1 MSLRNRIQNA
11 WNAFT
16 SRDPTAWIPKD
27 IGPGYMDRPDRPML
41 KFANGR
47 TIVNAIYN
55 RIAVDVAA
63 TRIVHAQTDDNDRF
77 VSTKDTPL
85 NNCLTIE
92 ANIDQTGR
100 QFIQDVCMSMF
111 DEGVVAIVPVDT
123 SVDPDKSESYGRDI
137 ETMRVGQI
145 IDWYPRHVKAKV
157 YNDKTGLKEDLIL
170 TKETICIIENPL
182 YAIMNSP
189 NSTLKRLIAKLALLD
204 KFDERSG
211 SGKLDMIIQLPYV
224 VKTELKKKQ
233 AEERRNAIESQLAN
247 SKYGI
252 AYTDGTEKIIQLN
265 RPLENNLQSQIEYLT
280 KQLYGQLG
288 ITQEI
293 MEGTA
298 DEKTMLNYYNRTI
311 EPILAA
317 ICDEMKR
324 KFLSK
329 TARSQR
335 ETILFFRDP
344 FRLVP
349 INDIAEIGDKFTR
362 NEIMTS
368 NEMRQ
373 VIGMKPSDNPNADD
387 LRNRN
392 IIATEYG
399 NVYDGN
405 PNVEEGMVEEEETM
419 M

>member
-1 MSLRNRIQNA
+1 MSLRNRIQSA

-16 SRDPTAWIPKD
+16 NQKPAWIPTD
-27 IGPGYMDRPDRPML
+27 SGPGFMDRPDRPFL
-41 KFANGR
+41 KRGSER
-47 TIVNAIYN
+47 TIVNSIYN
-55 RIAVDVAA
+55 RMAIDVAA
-63 TRIVHAQTDDNDRF
+63 TRIVHAEIDDNDRF
-77 VSTKDTPL
+77 IGTKDTPL
-85 NNCLTIE
+85 NNCLTLE

-100 QFIQDVCMSMF
+100 QFMQDICMSLF
-111 DEGVVAIVPVDT
+111 DEGAIAVVPVDT
-123 SVDPDKSESYGRDI
+123 SIDPKKSESYGRDI
-137 ETMRVGQI
+137 ESMRCGKI
-145 IDWYPRHVKAKV
+145 ITWYPRYVKVRV
-157 YNDKTGLKEDLIL
+157 YNDRTGQKEEL
-170 TKETICIIENPL
+170 TLPKDTVSIIENPF
-182 YAIMNSP
+182 YAIMNSS
-189 NSTLKRLIAKLALLD
+189 NSTLQRLVRKLALLD
-204 KFDERSG
+204 RIDEQSG
-211 SGKLDMIIQLPYV
+211 SGKLDLIIQLPY
-224 VKTELKKKQ
+224 TLKSQAKRAQAKK
-233 AEERRNAIESQLAN
+233 RRQDIVDQLSN

-252 AYTDGTEKIIQLN
+252 AYTDATEKITQLN
-265 RPLENNLQSQIEYLT
+265 RPLENNLLSQIEYLT
-280 KQLYGQLG
+280 KELYAQLG
-288 ITQEI
+288 ITQEVLN
-293 MEGTA
+293 GTA

-329 TARSQR
+329 TARSQH

-405 PNVEEGMVEEEETM
+405 PEVEEGIVEEEETY
-419 M
+419 

>member
-1 MSLRNRIQNA
+1 MGLRDRIQSA

-16 SRDPTAWIPKD
+16 SNEPTWIPTNS
-27 IGPGYMDRPDRPML
+27 GPGYSDRPDRPFL
-41 KFANGR
+41 KRGNER
-47 TIVNAIYN
+47 TIINSIYN
-55 RIAVDVAA
+55 RMAIDVAS
-63 TRIVHAQTDDNDRF
+63 TRIVHAEIDENERF
-77 VSTKDTPL
+77 IGTKDTPL
-85 NNCLTIE
+85 NTCLTLE

-100 QFIQDVCMSMF
+100 QFMQDVCMSLF
-111 DEGVVAIVPVDT
+111 DEGVIAIVPVDT
-123 SVDPDKSESYGRDI
+123 SVNPNKSESYGRDI
-137 ETMRVGQI
+137 ESMRCGQI
-145 IDWYPRHVKAKV
+145 LMWYPRHVRVKV
-157 YNDKTGLKEDLIL
+157 YNDRTGQKEEITCPKD
-170 TKETICIIENPL
+170 TVSIIENPF

-189 NSTLKRLIAKLALLD
+189 NSTLQRLVRKLALLD
-204 KFDERSG
+204 RIDEQSG
-211 SGKLDMIIQLPYV
+211 SGKLDLIIQLPYTLKSQ
-224 VKTELKKKQ
+224 VKREQAKK
-233 AEERRNAIESQLAN
+233 RRQDIVDQLSN

-252 AYTDGTEKIIQLN
+252 AYTDATEKITQLN
-265 RPLENNLQSQIEYLT
+265 RPLENNLLSQIEYLT
-280 KQLYGQLG
+280 KELYAQLG
-288 ITQEI
+288 ITQEVLN
-293 MEGTA
+293 GTA

-329 TARSQR
+329 TARSQH

-405 PNVEEGMVEEEETM
+405 PEVEEGIVEEEETY
-419 M
+419 

>member
-1 MSLRNRIQNA
+1 MGLRDRIQSA

-16 SRDPTAWIPKD
+16 NNEPTWIPTNS
-27 IGPGYMDRPDRPML
+27 GPGYSDRPDRPFL
-41 KFANGR
+41 KRGNER
-47 TIVNAIYN
+47 TIINSIYN
-55 RIAVDVAA
+55 RMAIDVAS
-63 TRIVHAQTDDNDRF
+63 TRIVHAEIDENERF
-77 VSTKDTPL
+77 IGTKDTPL
-85 NNCLTIE
+85 NNCLTLE

-100 QFIQDVCMSMF
+100 QFMQDVCMSLF
-111 DEGVVAIVPVDT
+111 DEGVIAIVPVDT
-123 SVDPDKSESYGRDI
+123 SVNPNKSESYGREI
-137 ETMRVGQI
+137 ESMRCGQI
-145 IDWYPRHVKAKV
+145 LMWYPRYVRVKV
-157 YNDKTGLKEDLIL
+157 YNDRTGQKQEITCPKD
-170 TKETICIIENPL
+170 TISIIENPF
-182 YAIMNSP
+182 YSIMNSP
-189 NSTLKRLIAKLALLD
+189 NSTLQRLIRKLALLD
-204 KFDERSG
+204 RIDEQSG
-211 SGKLDMIIQLPYV
+211 SGKLDLIIQLPY
-224 VKTELKKKQ
+224 TLKHQTRKDQAKK
-233 AEERRNAIESQLAN
+233 RRQDIIDQLAD

-252 AYTDGTEKIIQLN
+252 AYTDSTEKITQLN
-265 RPLENNLQSQIEYLT
+265 RPLENNLLSQIEYLT
-280 KQLYGQLG
+280 KELYAQLG
-288 ITQEI
+288 ITQEVLN
-293 MEGTA
+293 GTA

-329 TARSQR
+329 TARSQH

-405 PNVEEGMVEEEETM
+405 PEVEEGIVEEEETY
-419 M
+419 